1 VGISKLCQRFFANF
15 FNDRVTVET
24 NELEQLI
31 KEQKENLTIFNAS
44 LALPSFNP
52 RNEHIR

>member
-1 VGISKLCQRFFANF
+1 MLRLGQRYLANF

-31 KEQKENLTIFNAS
+31 KDKQENITIFNAS
-44 LALPSFNP
+44 YALPSFNP
-52 RNEHIR
+52 RIEHIR